1 MEDIG
6 SRMLAFLQSNAVLI
20 VILCVLYFFWTR
32 RAKNTGTSPN
42 DQGLYENNNS
52 KLTSV
57 HEAMLAQRER
67 LQNGYKEVAGDFVAK
82 QTIVEKEMEE
92 RRKENRTKT
101 KSQRNEYAIPAG
113 HFPLG
118 SGGGGSSYRPARKGR
133 GGGG

>member
-6 SRMLAFLQSNAVLI
+6 SRLLGFLQANAVLI
-20 VILCVLYFFWTR
+20 VILCVLYFLWTR
-32 RAKNTGTSPN
+32 RPKNTGTSSN

-57 HEAMLAQRER
+57 HEAMLVQREK
-67 LQNGYKEVAGDFVAK
+67 LQSGYRQVADEFSAK
-82 QTIVEKEMEE
+82 QTIVDKELEE
-92 RRKENRTKT
+92 RRKENKNKT
-101 KSQRNEYAIPAG
+101 KSQRNEYVTPAG
-113 HFPLG
+113 HYPLG

>member
-6 SRMLAFLQSNAVLI
+6 SKLLGFLQANAVLI
-20 VILCVLYFFWTR
+20 IILCVLYFLWTR

-42 DQGLYENNNS
+42 DRGLYENNNS

-57 HEAMLAQRER
+57 HEAMLAQREK
-67 LQNGYKEVAGDFVAK
+67 LQNGYREVADEFVAK
-82 QTIVEKEMEE
+82 QTIVDKEMEE

-101 KSQRNEYAIPAG
+101 KSQRNEYVVPDR
-113 HFPLG
+113 HFPLE